1 MKSMLWKRIVPVLVL
16 SAVLAPGSAWPAG
29 DAVREKIEKPVRQAI
44 DTQQATQKAEE
55 TWRQER
61 EKRMALLASLQQEQ
75 ARLTKE
81 EAHLQQDQAARQER
95 IAAKTHQLAAGEE
108 IGHQLAPYLEDVL
121 AALRARIDADQPF
134 LRDERQRRVDN
145 LGTLLADPGLTVS
158 EKFRKTMEALMVEAE
173 YGRTIE
179 VYQDT
184 ITVDGQP
191 LLATV
196 FRLGRIGIFF
206 QTLDHSRSGLFD
218 VASRSW
224 ISLPPSFDNA
234 LQTAIDIGAKR
245 QPVELLSLPLGR
257 MAAP

>member
-1 MKSMLWKRIVPVLVL
+1 MLPVLML
-16 SAVLAPGSAWPAG
+16 GAILAPGPAWTAG
-29 DAVREKIEKPVRQAI
+29 DAVRDKIEKPVRQAI

-55 TWRQER
+55 AWRQDR
-61 EKRMALLASLQQEQ
+61 ESRMALLASLQQEQ
-75 ARLTKE
+75 ARLEEE
-81 EAHLQQDQAARQER
+81 EAHLQREQTARQER

-108 IGHQLAPYLEDVL
+108 IGNQLAPYLEEVS
-121 AALRARIDADQPF
+121 AALQARIDADQPF
-134 LRDERQRRVDN
+134 LSEERRRRMDN
-145 LGTLLADPGLTVS
+145 LGTLLADPSITVS

-179 VYQDT
+179 VYQET

-191 LLATV
+191 LLAMI
-196 FRLGRIGIFF
+196 FRLGRIGIFY

-218 VASRSW
+218 VASRTW
-224 ISLPPSFDNA
+224 IPLPPSFDNA
-234 LQTAIDIGAKR
+234 LQTAIDVGAKR

>member
-1 MKSMLWKRIVPVLVL
+1 MLPVLML
-16 SAVLAPGSAWPAG
+16 GAILAPGPAWAAG

-44 DTQQATQKAEE
+44 DTQQATQKAKEA
-55 TWRQER
+55 WRQDR

-75 ARLTKE
+75 ARLE
-81 EAHLQQDQAARQER
+81 EEDAHLREERIARQER
-95 IAAKTHQLAAGEE
+95 IAAKKHQLAAGEE
-108 IGHQLAPYLEDVL
+108 IGNQLAPYLEEVL
-121 AALRARIDADQPF
+121 TALRARIDGDQPF
-134 LRDERQRRVDN
+134 LTEERRRRVDT
-145 LGTLLADPGLTVS
+145 LDTLLADPGVTVS

-218 VASRSW
+218 VACTVLD
-224 ISLPPSFDNA
+224 LPCPRPFDNA

>member
-1 MKSMLWKRIVPVLVL
+1 MKSKLWKRILPVLAL
-16 SAVLAPGSAWPAG
+16 GAVLAPGPAWAAAN
-29 DAVREKIEKPVRQAI
+29 AVREKIEKPVQQAI
-44 DTQQATQKAEE
+44 DTLQATQKAEE
-55 TWRQER
+55 AWRQER

-75 ARLTKE
+75 TRLE
-81 EAHLQQDQAARQER
+81 EQETHLREEQSACQER
-95 IAAKTHQLAAGEE
+95 IATKKHQLTAGEE
-108 IGHQLAPYLEDVL
+108 IGHQLAPYLEEVL
-121 AALRARIDADQPF
+121 AALRTRIDGDQPF
-134 LRDERQRRVDN
+134 LTEERQRRIEN
-145 LGTLLADPGLTVS
+145 LDTLLADPGVTVS

-191 LLATV
+191 LLATIL
-196 FRLGRIGIFF
+196 RLGRIGIFY
-206 QTLDHSRSGLFD
+206 QTLDHSRSGMFD
-218 VASRSW
+218 VAARNW
-224 ISLPPSFDNA
+224 IALPPSFDNG